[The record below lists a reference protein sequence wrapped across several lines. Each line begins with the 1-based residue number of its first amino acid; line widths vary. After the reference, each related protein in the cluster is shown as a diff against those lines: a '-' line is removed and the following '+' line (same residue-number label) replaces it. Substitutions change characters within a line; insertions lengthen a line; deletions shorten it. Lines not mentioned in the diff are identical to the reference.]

1 MLMWN
6 SVSLFP
12 CSWLL
17 WAAAVTQPLFT
28 CCAVRS
34 RIQTEVFT
42 ATLIPGGRRYR
53 DVMADMFSQVK
64 ENASIGGK
72 TAPVCIGEWD
82 KAMELP
88 TVFRNIMSKIAELTP
103 KSFLFFYH
111 WMEME
116 KTEIRPNTTGRLQL
130 HKPEHFRLHESSTSC

>member
-1 MLMWN
+1 
-6 SVSLFP
+6 VSLFP

-28 CCAVRS
+28 CRAVRS
-34 RIQTEVFT
+34 RIQTEVFR
-42 ATLIPGGRRYR
+42 ATLIPGGCRYR
-53 DVMADMFSQVK
+53 DVVADMFSQVK
-64 ENASIGGK
+64 ANSSIGGK

-82 KAMELP
+82 KGMELP

-103 KSFLFFYH
+103 KSLFFFY

-116 KTEIRPNTTGRLQL
+116 KTKIRPNATGRLQL
-130 HKPEHFRLHESSTSC
+130 HKPEHFRLH